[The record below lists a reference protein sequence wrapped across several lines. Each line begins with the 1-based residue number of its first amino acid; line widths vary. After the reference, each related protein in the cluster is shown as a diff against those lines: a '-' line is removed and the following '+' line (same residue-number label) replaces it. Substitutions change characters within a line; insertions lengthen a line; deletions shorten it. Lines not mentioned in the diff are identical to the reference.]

1 MDAFVAGLRAHYAD
15 AAITTRAVPG
25 LLLVK
30 VAGVSIPRRNGATTD
45 ALVALPPDFR
55 TSGARP
61 QVYFKPGTT
70 QPNGRPGRNVN
81 PTMVHGESWLS
92 MSWQFEWNAA
102 TPAWTLVEGAVRR
115 FSVNED

>member
-1 MDAFVAGLRAHYAD
+1 MDAFLAGLRAHYGE
-15 AAITTRAVPG
+15 AAVATRTVPG
-25 LLLVK
+25 QLLVS
-30 VAGVSIPRRNGATTD
+30 VAGVHIPRRNGTTTD
-45 ALVALPPDFR
+45 ALVALPLDFR

-92 MSWQFEWNAA
+92 MSWQFDWAP
-102 TPAWTLVEGAVRR
+102 TMPAWALVEGAVRR
-115 FSVNED
+115 FTVNED